1 MMMMDPA
8 EALLR
13 SRCKEKKQLITL
25 QQVTTRWPA
34 PAGRELLL
42 LVFNYY
48 LTSCVYTR
56 TFMIS
61 ISGSA

>member
-1 MMMMDPA
+1 MMMDPA

-34 PAGRELLL
+34 SSSWTGVS
-42 LVFNYY
+42 VFNYY